1 MGDHNSLSV
10 YTDLLH
16 NVYLDVVDCMCL
28 NRAESLK
35 DLKKIDKRIS
45 TEGISFLTKFL
56 PACGKAFDKALQT
69 GTFTSLPGLE
79 RAPGSQLPKLF
90 GGLLSKVFDCKG
102 VISVTPD
109 TNAIKHLRCLYYLM
123 YKLRLP
129 HDKQTE
135 EKLLD
140 AFIQVDMSLEDISIP
155 DGHKVTVYAQRL
167 AIDIFGRFDPLS
179 IMPRHGPGAVST
191 GEEVHQKHFFS
202 RIYSRLDK
210 IYPFTGY
217 MALGLGQ
224 IVDEYH
230 SYPKLQIHNVA
241 EAKIVLVPKD
251 SRGPRVISCE
261 PLEVQWIQQGLGNKI
276 RDHLEQH
283 RLTRGHVNFTDQ
295 SVNRRLA
302 LEGSKTHEWVTLDMK
317 EASDRVSIELVNT
330 IFGSMPDLTQALY
343 ACRSEVTR
351 LPDGRKHEMRKFAP
365 MGSNL
370 CFPVEAF
377 IFYSLSVA
385 AIMHV
390 YGVSRFVAR
399 RSVYVYGDDII
410 VRSKYYAAVLQWLP
424 EFGLMF
430 NTDKCCVAGSFRE
443 SCGCD
448 AYGGIDV
455 TPLRL
460 KSTWS
465 SRDRLDAR
473 TMASYVGFAA
483 QLRTRGYGRAYQ
495 QIKTMVE
502 RKLGPLPV
510 TSKEASGLCW
520 VEREA
525 AMYEMTKGVRYRF
538 NKALH
543 RLEALSYRIRPMTV
557 KSSPDNWSSV
567 LRTLLCGSN
576 GTLPGVYALPRRSF
590 LKRGWIPV

>member
-1 MGDHNSLSV
+1 MGDRNSLSV
-10 YTDLLH
+10 YTDLLY

-28 NRAESLK
+28 NRAESAK
-35 DLKKIDKRIS
+35 DLIKIQRRIS
-45 TEGISFLTKFL
+45 AEGISFLTKFL

-69 GTFTSLPGLE
+69 GTFTPQPGLE

-90 GGLLSKVFDCKG
+90 GGLLSKVFDCTG
-102 VISVTPD
+102 RLLVAPD
-109 TNAIKHLRCLYYLM
+109 TSAIKHVRCLYYLM

-140 AFIQVDMSLEDISIP
+140 AFIQVDTSLEDVSIP
-155 DGHKVTVYAQRL
+155 NGHKVTVYAQRL
-167 AIDIFGRFDPLS
+167 AIDVFGRLDPLE
-179 IMPRHGPGAVST
+179 IVPRHGPGAVST
-191 GEEVHQKHFFS
+191 GEEVHKKHFFT
-202 RIYSRLDK
+202 RLYSRLETV
-210 IYPFTGY
+210 YPFTEY
-217 MALGLGQ
+217 MVLGLTQ
-224 IVDEYH
+224 VVDEYH
-230 SYPKLQIHNVA
+230 CYPKLQIHKTA

-276 RDHLEQH
+276 RDHLEKH
-283 RLTRGHVNFTDQ
+283 RLTRGQVNFTDQ
-295 SVNRRLA
+295 NVNRQLA
-302 LEGSKTHEWVTLDMK
+302 LTGSKTQEWVTLDMK

-330 IFGSMPDLTQALY
+330 IFGTMPNLAAALY

-385 AIMHV
+385 AIMYV

-430 NTDKCCVAGSFRE
+430 NSDKCCVAGSFRE

-448 AYGGIDV
+448 AFNGVDV

-460 KSTWS
+460 KSTWCT
-465 SRDRLDAR
+465 RDRLDAR

-483 QLRTRGYGRAYQ
+483 SLHARGYGRAYAQ
-495 QIKTMVE
+495 VKRLVE

-520 VEREA
+520 VERDA
-525 AMYEMTKGVRYRF
+525 TMYEQVPGVRYRF

-543 RLEALSYRIRPMTV
+543 RLEALSYRIRPLTV
-557 KSSPDNWSSV
+557 KSSADNWSSV
-567 LRTLLCGSN
+567 LRTLLCGSS
-576 GTLPGVYALPRRSF
+576 GSSPGVYARPRRSC